1 MSFDLSDA
9 QWAGFSIVVLG
20 IVLLLAT
27 VVRRY
32 VPLFASLFI
41 PTSVIAGFVI
51 LLIGP
56 QILGVWTD
64 TDGAIPGEV
73 LAIWATLP
81 GLLINVVFAAVMLG
95 KKLPKPAQIWRASAP
110 HVIFG
115 SALSFGQFA
124 LGALAVALILTPF
137 FGVTDLAGSIIEMS
151 FAGGHGTIAGM
162 GPLLAEAGAS
172 DLIDLGLGL
181 ATISM
186 VTGIVFGSL
195 LVRWAVRNPRIQLA
209 RTTPLTGKEAHDL
222 NNAGVDP
229 SERDAEPD
237 NRGMGPV
244 TVAFM
249 CIALAIAVAI
259 GLLEAFRFVANL
271 FGSDVFDSFPLF
283 PFAVIGGYLVQL
295 AATAIKQDHFIE
307 KRSVNGISAISLDVL
322 IATAIGTMSLA
333 TLGANV
339 PVLIVFTVIAVT
351 WSVTALLFFGPRIH
365 GRDWFEHAIADFGQ
379 SQGNVATGF
388 VLADMVDPQR
398 RTNAANA
405 YGYKQL
411 GYEPFLGGGLITAF
425 SVPLIIAWGSLTFG
439 LVSLGLAVGFLAW
452 GVGRRRALDRAS
464 ARASTTDAARS

>member
-244 TVAFM
+244 TVALM
-249 CIALAIAVAI
+249 CIALAIAA
-259 GLLEAFRFVANL
+259 
-271 FGSDVFDSFPLF
+271 
-283 PFAVIGGYLVQL
+283 
-295 AATAIKQDHFIE
+295 
-307 KRSVNGISAISLDVL
+307 
-322 IATAIGTMSLA
+322 AIGTMSLA

-339 PVLIVFTVIAVT
+339 PVLIVFTVIAVA

-464 ARASTTDAARS
+464 ARASATDAARS

>member
-95 KKLPKPAQIWRASAP
+95 NKLPKPAQIWRASAP

-209 RTTPLTGKEAHDL
+209 RTTPLTGKEVHDL

-244 TVAFM
+244 TVALM
-249 CIALAIAVAI
+249 CIALAIAA
-259 GLLEAFRFVANL
+259 
-271 FGSDVFDSFPLF
+271 
-283 PFAVIGGYLVQL
+283 
-295 AATAIKQDHFIE
+295 
-307 KRSVNGISAISLDVL
+307 
-322 IATAIGTMSLA
+322 AIGTMSLA

-339 PVLIVFTVIAVT
+339 PVLIVFTVIAVA

-464 ARASTTDAARS
+464 ARASATDAARS

>member
-244 TVAFM
+244 TVALM
-249 CIALAIAVAI
+249 CIALA
-259 GLLEAFRFVANL
+259 
-271 FGSDVFDSFPLF
+271 
-283 PFAVIGGYLVQL
+283 
-295 AATAIKQDHFIE
+295 
-307 KRSVNGISAISLDVL
+307 

-339 PVLIVFTVIAVT
+339 PVLIVFTVIAVA

-464 ARASTTDAARS
+464 ARASATDAARS

>member
-209 RTTPLTGKEAHDL
+209 RTTPLTGKEVHDL

-244 TVAFM
+244 TVALM
-249 CIALAIAVAI
+249 CIALAIAA
-259 GLLEAFRFVANL
+259 
-271 FGSDVFDSFPLF
+271 
-283 PFAVIGGYLVQL
+283 
-295 AATAIKQDHFIE
+295 
-307 KRSVNGISAISLDVL
+307 
-322 IATAIGTMSLA
+322 AIGTMSLA

-339 PVLIVFTVIAVT
+339 PVLIVFTVIAVA

-464 ARASTTDAARS
+464 ARASATDAARS

>member
-124 LGALAVALILTPF
+124 LGALAVALILAPF

-209 RTTPLTGKEAHDL
+209 RTTPLTGKEVHDL

-249 CIALAIAVAI
+249 CIALAIAA
-259 GLLEAFRFVANL
+259 
-271 FGSDVFDSFPLF
+271 
-283 PFAVIGGYLVQL
+283 
-295 AATAIKQDHFIE
+295 
-307 KRSVNGISAISLDVL
+307 
-322 IATAIGTMSLA
+322 AIGTMSLA

-339 PVLIVFTVIAVT
+339 PVLIVFTVIAVA

-452 GVGRRRALDRAS
+452 GVGRRGALDRAS
-464 ARASTTDAARS
+464 ARASATDAARS